1 MRKKPGSPAVDDD
14 PYAWWREVS
23 PSFAGTSGNRALY
36 AGRYL
41 S

>member
-14 PYAWWREVS
+14 PYAWWCEVS
-23 PSFAGTSGNRALY
+23 PSFAGTFNKRATC